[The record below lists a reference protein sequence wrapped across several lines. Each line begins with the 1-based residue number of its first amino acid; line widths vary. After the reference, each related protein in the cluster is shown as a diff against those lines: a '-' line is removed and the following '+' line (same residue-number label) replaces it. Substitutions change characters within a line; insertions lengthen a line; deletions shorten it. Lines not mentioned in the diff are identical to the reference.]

1 MERAVM
7 KNSSP
12 QNLDPYRILIVDD
25 SKSFLKE
32 ISNLLKSLYAN
43 VIVDTAR
50 SGEQCLQRAKR
61 LPPDLVLLD
70 IGMDGMNG
78 LVTLR
83 FIKSISPASLVY
95 FLSGHS
101 EEYIHQAVGM
111 VPADGFFTKT
121 QFVEILNSNP
131 TLEQFI
137 KAGRLEK

>member
-1 MERAVM
+1 M
-7 KNSSP
+7 KNFSP

-25 SKSFLKE
+25 SKSFLEE

-50 SGEQCLQRAKR
+50 SGEQCLLRAKR

-78 LVTLR
+78 PVTLR
-83 FIKSISPASLVY
+83 FIKSISPASIVY

-101 EEYIHQAVGM
+101 EESIQQAVGM

-121 QFVEILNSNP
+121 QFIEVLNSNP
-131 TLEQFI
+131 SLEQLI
-137 KAGRLEK
+137 QAGRLEK